1 MTIQSQFPDSP
12 TQASPMRKAGQF
24 RGWFTTITDLLNA
37 MSPTGKPY
45 STDWIA
51 GPSKVDRVIALT
63 SDWEC
68 TAFACS
74 REGRDVDMQ
83 IALTYKGPPVTNP
96 TNGNIGNVT
105 IGTVHEDFRPRWM
118 GSLSSGF
125 TGMLASASVHSG
137 GEMQLA
143 AIAPGYAD
151 MSAGS
156 TFTFQGMWRM
166 ASVDVA

>member
-1 MTIQSQFPDSP
+1 MTIQNQFPDSP

-51 GPSKVDRVIALT
+51 GPSKVDRVLALT
-63 SDWEC
+63 ADWQC

-83 IALTYKGPPVTNP
+83 INLTYVGAPVSVP
-96 TNGNIGNVT
+96 GNGNITNVI
-105 IGTVHEDFRPRWM
+105 IGQVDEGFRPRYM
-118 GSLSSGF
+118 GSLT
-125 TGMLASASVHSG
+125 TGHTGPLAAAAVHSG
-137 GEMQLA
+137 GEMALA
-143 AIAPGYAD
+143 AVAPGTTI
-151 MSAGS
+151 AGG
-156 TFTFQGMWRM
+156 TAFTFQGMWRM
-166 ASVDVA
+166 ASVDAA